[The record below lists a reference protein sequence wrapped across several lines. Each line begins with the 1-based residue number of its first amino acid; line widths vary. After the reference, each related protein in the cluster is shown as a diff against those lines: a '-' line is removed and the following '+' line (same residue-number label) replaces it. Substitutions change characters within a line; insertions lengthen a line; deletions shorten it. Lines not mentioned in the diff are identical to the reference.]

1 MRHSHAFTQ
10 TVDRCS
16 RSNDEVFSHPAQ
28 AATLLLLTVCA
39 GTYAP
44 NEYSNKR
51 WCCGDMDHFD
61 VSVWAFEKLA
71 DQKWG
76 VIGIKY
82 RQGES

>member
-1 MRHSHAFTQ
+1 MFCHIVDRHS
-10 TVDRCS
+10 
-16 RSNDEVFSHPAQ
+16 RSMDKGYSHPTQ
-28 AATLLLLTVCA
+28 ASALLLLTVCA

-76 VIGIKY
+76 VIGIKC